1 MSQLTASNQS
11 NFTSPTK
18 ILMVCLGNICR
29 SPLAEGILRHKI
41 LISGIN
47 AVVDSAGTAAYHVGE
62 PPHKSSIK
70 VAKEHHIDI
79 SSQRARHFNIRDFND
94 FDIIFVMDASNYKD
108 VSSMATSDEQRRKIR
123 FLLNEV
129 NPNSDED
136 VPDPSYGGYDGYQHV
151 FKLVDNACTKV
162 IENIADY
169 NAGH

>member
-62 PPHKSSIK
+62 PPHKSSISRQGTPYRHLLTK
-70 VAKEHHIDI
+70 
-79 SSQRARHFNIRDFND
+79 SSTF
-94 FDIIFVMDASNYKD
+94 
-108 VSSMATSDEQRRKIR
+108 
-123 FLLNEV
+123 
-129 NPNSDED
+129 
-136 VPDPSYGGYDGYQHV
+136 
-151 FKLVDNACTKV
+151 
-162 IENIADY
+162 
-169 NAGH
+169 